1 MGELVLFER
10 LKKREYSVFL
20 DDVPVFYK
28 ENLRD
33 AITSFSPH
41 STAFCPF
48 SEQFGFMLLRSRQA
62 LYCTRLALKYSSRS
76 FQNSP
81 GLLPSFGWLLVNTTK
96 NSFSIYFLLHYHY
109 HIFRSVWGL
118 SHILRAC

>member
-96 NSFSIYFLLHYHY
+96 IVSASIFCYITII
-109 HIFRSVWGL
+109 IFFVRCG
-118 SHILRAC
+118 ACPTS

>member
-20 DDVPVFYK
+20 DDVPVFHK

-41 STAFCPF
+41 STAFCP
-48 SEQFGFMLLRSRQA
+48 SLSSLASSYCAAGKQYTA
-62 LYCTRLALKYSSRS
+62 L
-76 FQNSP
+76 
-81 GLLPSFGWLLVNTTK
+81 GWL
-96 NSFSIYFLLHYHY
+96 
-109 HIFRSVWGL
+109 
-118 SHILRAC
+118 